1 MLPAVHQAMEYAAE
15 LRAHGVEDLAFE
27 HKLPKENLDLDV
39 LVKSGDEIKY
49 GCQLKDVQHEHGIG
63 SAARKIAQKQLGG
76 DIDGPK
82 VAILDVHDTR
92 AALTES
98 TVKDVEFY
106 AQRTGAVFQ
115 IRFRDGSVTIPPG
128 GQIYP

>member
-1 MLPAVHQAMEYAAE
+1 MEFAAD
-15 LRAHGVEDLAFE
+15 LKSRGVQDLAFE
-27 HKLPKENLDLDV
+27 YKMPQRGLDLDV

-63 SAARKIAQKQLGG
+63 SAARKIAEKQLSGE
-76 DIDGPK
+76 IDGPK

-98 TVKDVEFY
+98 TVKDVEYY
-106 AQRTGAVFQ
+106 ARKIGATYEL
-115 IRFRDGSVTIPPG
+115 RFRDGSITIPAN
-128 GQIYP
+128 GQVYPQGT